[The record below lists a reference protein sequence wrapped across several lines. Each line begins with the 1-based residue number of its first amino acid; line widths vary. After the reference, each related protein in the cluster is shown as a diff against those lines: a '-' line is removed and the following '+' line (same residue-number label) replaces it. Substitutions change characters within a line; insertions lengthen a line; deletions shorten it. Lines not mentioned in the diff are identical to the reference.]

1 MSPMAI
7 MRMAGHSDFKTT
19 ERYIDLAGVLF
30 GDEVRLLGDWYA
42 GTGTKN
48 RYQVGGGAETTGMA
62 AAIEPLAD

>member
-1 MSPMAI
+1 MSI

-42 GTGTKN
+42 ATGTNN
-48 RYQVGGGAETTGMA
+48 RYQVEADAAQDGMVTA
-62 AAIEPLAD
+62 VGPSAD